1 MKIMLLKSHQ
11 YLNFIK
17 QYFSAKPAARII
29 SLTVFLI
36 YMNTALFAAE
46 SEGGGSPLMDF
57 IWKVVNVVV
66 LGAIIYKFAKKPV
79 GNAMN
84 SSAESAKKLISDARE
99 AEEKLTAELNEMR
112 GKIDGLEEEAVQMV
126 KTARKDA
133 EIEKERV
140 IEEGKQEIER
150 MKRQASFA
158 LEQER
163 RKAEADL
170 RHWIAEESV
179 ALAEKELKQ
188 EMNQNQQN
196 KLVNKYMDE
205 LSRTEGAA

>member
-1 MKIMLLKSHQ
+1 MLLKPPQ
-11 YLNFIK
+11 NLICIK
-17 QYFSAKPAARII
+17 QYFSAKLAARII
-29 SLTVFLI
+29 TLVVFLI
-36 YMNTALFAAE
+36 YFMNTYLFAAE
-46 SEGGGSPLMDF
+46 SEAGASPLMDF
-57 IWKVVNVVV
+57 IWKVVNVIV

-79 GNAMN
+79 GTALS

-99 AEEKLTAELNEMR
+99 AEEKLKADLDEMR
-112 GKIDGLEEEAVQMV
+112 GKIAGLEKEAEQIV

-133 EIEKERV
+133 EIEKERI
-140 IEEGKQEIER
+140 IEEGRQEIER

>member
-1 MKIMLLKSHQ
+1 
-11 YLNFIK
+11 
-17 QYFSAKPAARII
+17 
-29 SLTVFLI
+29 
-36 YMNTALFAAE
+36 
-46 SEGGGSPLMDF
+46 MDF

-79 GNAMN
+79 VNALK

-99 AEEKLTAELNEMR
+99 AEEKLTAELDEMR
-112 GKIDGLEEEAVQMV
+112 GKIAGLEKEAEQMV

-133 EIEKERV
+133 EIEKNRI
-140 IEEGKQEIER
+140 IEEGRQEIER

-170 RHWIAEESV
+170 RHWIAEESIT
-179 ALAEKELKQ
+179 LAEKKLKQ

-196 KLVNKYMDE
+196 KLVTKYMDE
-205 LSRTEGAA
+205 LSLTEGAA

>member
-1 MKIMLLKSHQ
+1 MLIKSHQ
-11 YLNFIK
+11 YLICIK
-17 QYFSAKPAARII
+17 RYFSTMLVARIVT
-29 SLTVFLI
+29 LNVFLI
-36 YMNTALFAAE
+36 YINTPLFAAE

-79 GNAMN
+79 GNALN

-99 AEEKLTAELNEMR
+99 AEEKLTVELNEMR
-112 GKIDGLEEEAVQMV
+112 GKIDGLEKEAEQMV

-133 EIEKERV
+133 EIEKKRI

-158 LEQER
+158 LEQEL

-179 ALAEKELKQ
+179 TLAEKELKQ

-196 KLVNKYMDE
+196 KLVKKYMNE
-205 LSRTEGAA
+205 LSRTEGAL

>member
-1 MKIMLLKSHQ
+1 MLLKPHQ
-11 YLNFIK
+11 YLNRIK
-17 QYFSAKPAARII
+17 QYFSVKSVAKILT
-29 SLTVFLI
+29 LTVLLVCA
-36 YMNTALFAAE
+36 NTVLFAAE
-46 SEGGGSPLMDF
+46 SEGGGSPLIDF

-79 GNAMN
+79 GNALN

-112 GKIDGLEEEAVQMV
+112 GKIDGLEKEAEQMV

-133 EIEKERV
+133 EIEKERI
-140 IEEGKQEIER
+140 IEEGRQEIER

-179 ALAEKELKQ
+179 ALAEKEMKQ
-188 EMNQNQQN
+188 EMNKNQQN

>member
-1 MKIMLLKSHQ
+1 MLLKSHP
-11 YLNFIK
+11 YLDFIK
-17 QYFSAKPAARII
+17 QYFSAKLAARII
-29 SLTVFLI
+29 TLVVFLVCA
-36 YMNTALFAAE
+36 NTVLLAAE
-46 SEGGGSPLMDF
+46 SEAGASPLMDF
-57 IWKVVNVVV
+57 IWKVVNVIV

-79 GNAMN
+79 VTAL
-84 SSAESAKKLISDARE
+84 STSAESAKKLISDARE
-99 AEEKLTAELNEMR
+99 AEEKLKADLDEMR
-112 GKIDGLEEEAVQMV
+112 GKIAGLEKEAEQIV

-133 EIEKERV
+133 EIEKERI
-140 IEEGKQEIER
+140 IEEGRQEIER

-179 ALAEKELKQ
+179 ALAEKEMKQ
-188 EMNQNQQN
+188 EINQNQQN

>member
-1 MKIMLLKSHQ
+1 
-11 YLNFIK
+11 
-17 QYFSAKPAARII
+17 
-29 SLTVFLI
+29 
-36 YMNTALFAAE
+36 
-46 SEGGGSPLMDF
+46 MDF

-66 LGAIIYKFAKKPV
+66 LVAIIYKFAKKPV
-79 GNAMN
+79 GKALS
-84 SSAESAKKLISDARE
+84 SSADSAKKVISDARE
-99 AEEKLTAELNEMR
+99 AEEKLTAELDEMR
-112 GKIDGLEEEAVQMV
+112 GKIAGLEKEAEQMV

-133 EIEKERV
+133 EIEKKRI
-140 IEEGKQEIER
+140 IEEGRQEIER

-179 ALAEKELKQ
+179 ALAEKEMKQ
-188 EMNQNQQN
+188 KMNQNQQN
-196 KLVNKYMDE
+196 KLVKNYMDE

>member
-1 MKIMLLKSHQ
+1 MLLKDHQ
-11 YLNFIK
+11 YLICIK
-17 QYFSAKPAARII
+17 RYFSTMLVARIVT
-29 SLTVFLI
+29 LNVFLI
-36 YMNTALFAAE
+36 YINTPLFAAE

-79 GNAMN
+79 TNSLS

-99 AEEKLTAELNEMR
+99 AEEKLTAELDEMR
-112 GKIDGLEEEAVQMV
+112 VKIAGLEKEAEQMV

-133 EIEKERV
+133 EIEKERI
-140 IEEGKQEIER
+140 IEEGKHEIER

-179 ALAEKELKQ
+179 ALAEKEMKQ

>member
-1 MKIMLLKSHQ
+1 MLLKPHQ
-11 YLNFIK
+11 YLIFFK
-17 QYFSAKPAARII
+17 QYFSTILVARIVN
-29 SLTVFLI
+29 LNVFLI
-36 YMNTALFAAE
+36 YINTPLFAAE
-46 SEGGGSPLMDF
+46 NEGGGSPLMDF
-57 IWKVVNVVV
+57 IWKVLNVVV

-79 GNAMN
+79 VNALS

-112 GKIDGLEEEAVQMV
+112 GKIDGLEKEAEQMV

-133 EIEKERV
+133 EIEKNRI
-140 IEEGKQEIER
+140 IEEGKHEIER

-163 RKAEADL
+163 SKAEADL

-179 ALAEKELKQ
+179 ALAEKEMKQ

-205 LSRTEGAA
+205 LSRTKGAA

>member
-79 GNAMN
+79 GNAMS

-112 GKIDGLEEEAVQMV
+112 GKIAGLEEEAVQMV

>member
-1 MKIMLLKSHQ
+1 
-11 YLNFIK
+11 
-17 QYFSAKPAARII
+17 
-29 SLTVFLI
+29 
-36 YMNTALFAAE
+36 
-46 SEGGGSPLMDF
+46 MDF
-57 IWKVVNVVV
+57 IWKVVNVAV

-79 GNAMN
+79 GNALN
-84 SSAESAKKLISDARE
+84 GSAESAKKLINDARE
-99 AEEKLTAELNEMR
+99 AEEKLTAELGEMR
-112 GKIDGLEEEAVQMV
+112 GKIAGLEKEAEQIV

-133 EIEKERV
+133 EIEKERI
-140 IEEGKQEIER
+140 IEEGRQEIER

-179 ALAEKELKQ
+179 ALAEKEMKQ
-188 EMNQNQQN
+188 KMNQNQQN
-196 KLVNKYMDE
+196 KLVKNYMDE